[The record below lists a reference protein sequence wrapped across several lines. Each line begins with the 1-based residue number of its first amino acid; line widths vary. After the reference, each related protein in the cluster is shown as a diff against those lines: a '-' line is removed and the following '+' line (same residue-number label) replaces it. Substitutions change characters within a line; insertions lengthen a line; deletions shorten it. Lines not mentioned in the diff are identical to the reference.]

1 MGSIGRQRD
10 DTPRPQNPR
19 RPPEPDEFAFSAPIP
34 VTNPINIPRPLRG
47 TDHRKTNRQLP
58 LPPAHRADYAGAMNR
73 TAFGLSAVILAT
85 CLIPRSTAQT
95 VKLRAT
101 YQPTEHRIVAWRSIE
116 DLPRQLAQFDNV
128 FWDPRD
134 TPSLRKL
141 IRTSNICS
149 NKTVME
155 IGVGTGL
162 LSLCAL
168 QNGAAKVVGTDINPA
183 AFANAKYNATGLKLH
198 ERFDCRLVTKEKPGA
213 FEVIKPDE
221 KFDIIVSNP
230 PWVNQKPNSDY
241 EFALYDPGFHL
252 LKTLLDGLPRH
263 LKPGGKVLLAYG
275 SVSGIK
281 AVKKMA
287 GERGYSVKVIDDDR
301 DLEKLPEE
309 FLPGM
314 LLEVTVSAPRSS
326 NQCRASCAVR
336 RR

>member
-1 MGSIGRQRD
+1 M
-10 DTPRPQNPR
+10 NCV
-19 RPPEPDEFAFSAPIP
+19 AF
-34 VTNPINIPRPLRG
+34 R
-47 TDHRKTNRQLP
+47 
-58 LPPAHRADYAGAMNR
+58 
-73 TAFGLSAVILAT
+73 LSAIALAT
-85 CLIPRSTAQT
+85 CLIPQLLAQN
-95 VKLRAT
+95 VKFRAT
-101 YQPTEHRIVAWRSIE
+101 YQPTEHKIYAWRSIE
-116 DLPRQLAQFDNV
+116 DLPRQLAQFVNV

-183 AFANAKYNATGLKLH
+183 AFANAKYNATGLRLH

-213 FEVIKPDE
+213 FEIIKPDE
-221 KFDIIVSNP
+221 KFDLIISNP
-230 PWVNQKPNSDY
+230 PWVNQKPNSDF

-281 AVKKMA
+281 AVQKLA
-287 GERGYSVKVIDDDR
+287 AERGYPVKIIDDDR

-314 LLEVTVSAPRSS
+314 LLEVIVPK
-326 NQCRASCAVR
+326 ASPAK
-336 RR
+336 